1 MGQQRL
7 NALAMLSI
15 ESQLI
20 QELRDFI
27 PKELKRLP
35 RGRSALRLFSLSEP
49 SALEVLYEQRVILDS
64 VNSALASFRFAS
76 SPIDEDQVLI
86 MRAQQHSDIQSLMKS
101 NLDQEADL
109 SEVLQSLQ
117 DMSQGLTEM
126 DKDIPEVKDMTEE
139 RPKIQKFMSDMEAC
153 FTRLHELCGLKNTQ
167 KEAAGTSECVWRWWQ
182 DPKEMEKLQPPSVSR
197 ILMDPNLANQSR
209 ADLSLMVENIAEA
222 MSCKAAMR
230 MAFRFIQD
238 GLHTLNMA
246 LQEQTL
252 KVKNGQA
259 RLKAEDCIAKEQ
271 LEGNR
276 RRINQLEAEKHQL
289 QEAIAAQ
296 QFQIRK
302 LQYTGKRGSAEDSLP
317 MSRSVLLTE
326 VTPAPSKYVKLPPI
340 ARDEQ
345 KSIIHL
351 PQILAKAEEDHPVR
365 AGFWDGSTKSPGD
378 MHKQIANDCK
388 LHLFPPTPRP
398 SNSSKVVTDKPCKS
412 TRSQNTVRRCHR
424 LPPIAQAI
432 PLDLVQASAETKLPA
447 PKTQTSRDRMFYIVD
462 FISTNKKETE
472 VVPASWVKD
481 GMSYWPPY
489 ASAER
494 CSRAVKREELP
505 GETWGLFD
513 VVIRYTSGK

>member
-1 MGQQRL
+1 MCSTIHKFFSGDHVSRRVKDASGAWTRK
-7 NALAMLSI
+7 NVP
-15 ESQLI
+15 
-20 QELRDFI
+20 I
-27 PKELKRLP
+27 PGAVMDYNKHME
-35 RGRSALRLFSLSEP
+35 
-49 SALEVLYEQRVILDS
+49 EVLYEQRVILDS

-76 SPIDEDQVLI
+76 SPIDEDQVLK

-139 RPKIQKFMSDMEAC
+139 RHKIQKFMSDMEAC
-153 FTRLHELCGLKNTQ
+153 FTRLHELCGLRSTQ

-182 DPKEMEKLQPPSVSR
+182 EPKEMEKLQPPSVSR

-222 MSCKAAMR
+222 MSCKTAMR

-259 RLKAEDCIAKEQ
+259 RLKAEDCCAKEQ

-289 QEAIAAQ
+289 QEAIVAQ

-317 MSRSVLLTE
+317 MSQSVLLTQ
-326 VTPAPSKYVKLPPI
+326 VTPVPSKYAKLPPI

-351 PQILAKAEEDHPVR
+351 PQILAKAEEDHPVQ
-365 AGFWDGSTKSPGD
+365 AGFWDGPTKSPGD
-378 MHKQIANDCK
+378 MHKHTFGKRASRRCSFPEVPSQSQPVPIPSHSK
-388 LHLFPPTPRP
+388 L
-398 SNSSKVVTDKPCKS
+398 VTDKPCKP
-412 TRSQNTVRRCHR
+412 TRSQKTVRRCHR

-432 PLDLVQASAETKLPA
+432 PLVQASAETKPPA
-447 PKTQTSRDRMFYIVD
+447 PKTQTSRDRKLYRGQVKTVRDYSATMNNDMNV
-462 FISTNKKETE
+462 SKKM
-472 VVPASWVKD
+472 AA
-481 GMSYWPPY
+481 PPCNLCCIPLLV
-489 ASAER
+489 ALGIIQGPTPPLR
-494 CSRAVKREELP
+494 SRK
-505 GETWGLFD
+505 
-513 VVIRYTSGK
+513 KM

>member
-1 MGQQRL
+1 MRAEQ
-7 NALAMLSI
+7 
-15 ESQLI
+15 
-20 QELRDFI
+20 
-27 PKELKRLP
+27 
-35 RGRSALRLFSLSEP
+35 
-49 SALEVLYEQRVILDS
+49 EVLYEQRVILDS

-351 PQILAKAEEDHPVR
+351 PQILARAEEDHPVR

-447 PKTQTSRDRMFYIVD
+447 PKTQTSRDRKLYMGQVKTVRDYSATMNNSKNVSKKMAAPPCNLCCIPLLIEMGVIQGPTPPLRSKKGSNRTCQRRRIVH
-462 FISTNKKETE
+462 
-472 VVPASWVKD
+472 PAQQ
-481 GMSYWPPY
+481 
-489 ASAER
+489 
-494 CSRAVKREELP
+494 EEDWSPL
-505 GETWGLFD
+505 
-513 VVIRYTSGK
+513 

>member
-1 MGQQRL
+1 
-7 NALAMLSI
+7 
-15 ESQLI
+15 
-20 QELRDFI
+20 
-27 PKELKRLP
+27 
-35 RGRSALRLFSLSEP
+35 
-49 SALEVLYEQRVILDS
+49 
-64 VNSALASFRFAS
+64 
-76 SPIDEDQVLI
+76 
-86 MRAQQHSDIQSLMKS
+86 
-101 NLDQEADL
+101 
-109 SEVLQSLQ
+109 
-117 DMSQGLTEM
+117 
-126 DKDIPEVKDMTEE
+126 
-139 RPKIQKFMSDMEAC
+139 
-153 FTRLHELCGLKNTQ
+153 
-167 KEAAGTSECVWRWWQ
+167 
-182 DPKEMEKLQPPSVSR
+182 MEKLQPPSVSR

-289 QEAIAAQ
+289 QEAV
-296 QFQIRK
+296 R
-302 LQYTGKRGSAEDSLP
+302 RSS
-317 MSRSVLLTE
+317 SRS
-326 VTPAPSKYVKLPPI
+326 I
-340 ARDEQ
+340 W
-345 KSIIHL
+345 
-351 PQILAKAEEDHPVR
+351 AKAEEDHPVR

-424 LPPIAQAI
+424 LPPPAPDSSGY

-447 PKTQTSRDRMFYIVD
+447 PKTQTSRD
-462 FISTNKKETE
+462 
-472 VVPASWVKD
+472 
-481 GMSYWPPY
+481 
-489 ASAER
+489 
-494 CSRAVKREELP
+494 
-505 GETWGLFD
+505 
-513 VVIRYTSGK
+513 

>member
-1 MGQQRL
+1 
-7 NALAMLSI
+7 
-15 ESQLI
+15 
-20 QELRDFI
+20 
-27 PKELKRLP
+27 
-35 RGRSALRLFSLSEP
+35 
-49 SALEVLYEQRVILDS
+49 
-64 VNSALASFRFAS
+64 
-76 SPIDEDQVLI
+76 

-126 DKDIPEVKDMTEE
+126 DMDIPEVKDMTEE
-139 RPKIQKFMSDMEAC
+139 TQDPEFMSDMEAC

-302 LQYTGKRGSAEDSLP
+302 LQYTGK
-317 MSRSVLLTE
+317 
-326 VTPAPSKYVKLPPI
+326 
-340 ARDEQ
+340 
-345 KSIIHL
+345 
-351 PQILAKAEEDHPVR
+351 
-365 AGFWDGSTKSPGD
+365 
-378 MHKQIANDCK
+378 
-388 LHLFPPTPRP
+388 
-398 SNSSKVVTDKPCKS
+398 
-412 TRSQNTVRRCHR
+412 
-424 LPPIAQAI
+424 
-432 PLDLVQASAETKLPA
+432 
-447 PKTQTSRDRMFYIVD
+447 
-462 FISTNKKETE
+462 
-472 VVPASWVKD
+472 
-481 GMSYWPPY
+481 
-489 ASAER
+489 
-494 CSRAVKREELP
+494 KR
-505 GETWGLFD
+505 FC
-513 VVIRYTSGK
+513 